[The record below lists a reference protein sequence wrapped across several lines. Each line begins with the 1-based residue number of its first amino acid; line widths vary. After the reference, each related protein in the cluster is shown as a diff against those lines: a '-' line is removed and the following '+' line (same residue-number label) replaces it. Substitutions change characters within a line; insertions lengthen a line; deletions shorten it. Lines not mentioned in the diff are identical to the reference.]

1 MIGLLLSKAAS
12 GQPTIYTTKA
22 GERPGQAI
30 PDLGHAPETRVNICI
45 RRPPFWVFRSGRVQA
60 IWMISRGTGIADGG
74 DVGEAMDQVKARVRD
89 QLEKE
94 VGGKAKDE
102 L

>member
-1 MIGLLLSKAAS
+1 
-12 GQPTIYTTKA
+12 
-22 GERPGQAI
+22 
-30 PDLGHAPETRVNICI
+30 
-45 RRPPFWVFRSGRVQA
+45 
-60 IWMISRGTGIADGG
+60 MISRGTGIADGG